1 MGNEEVNVFFFQA
14 NFFPSRESQDH
25 ERKAVAGGK
34 PASEVKSPPAS
45 LFSVS

>member
-1 MGNEEVNVFFFQA
+1 MGNEEVNVFLFQA

-34 PASEVKSPPAS
+34 AGVRSEVSPC
-45 LFSVS
+45 FSFLG